1 MPINGSWFT
10 EFFVSL
16 FRKIFF
22 SNFFYFS
29 EGIWRNWGRDTFIS
43 LRGLLLLTGRFD
55 EARHLLLT
63 YGSCIRHGL
72 IPNLLAGP
80 RYNARDAIWFW
91 LYSLCQYTQL
101 VPNGFDILSEN
112 IQGKSLHSII
122 KNAINTHL
130 NGLSFREY
138 NAGYQ
143 LDRVMSNEG
152 FNNKIGVDSKTGFVY
167 GGNRWNCGTWMDKMG
182 SSENA
187 GNKGYPGSPRDGSAV
202 ELIGLS
208 RSIINWLIQMI
219 EKGFYPYNEE
229 KQILED
235 WLKKIDKNFEKEF
248 WIDQNST
255 ENQFINRRN
264 IYKDTINSS
273 LQWTDY
279 QFRPNF
285 LIAAVVVS
293 LNKRNKFS
301 LSIVFRHLKC
311 LIKIIYGQHYLKLN
325 LYYLV
330 H

>member
-1 MPINGSWFT
+1 
-10 EFFVSL
+10 L
-16 FRKIFF
+16 
-22 SNFFYFS
+22 FYFS

-43 LRGLLLLTGRFD
+43 LRGLLLLTGRYD

-91 LYSLCQYTQL
+91 LYSLYQYTQL
-101 VPNGFDILSEN
+101 VPNGFEILSEN

-122 KNAINTHL
+122 KGTINTHL

-152 FNNKIGVDSKTGFVY
+152 FNNKIGVDSKTGFVF

-208 RSIINWLIQMI
+208 RAVINWLIQMI

-235 WLKKIDKNFEKEF
+235 WLKKIDQNFEKEF

-293 LNKRNKFS
+293 LNKTK
-301 LSIVFRHLKC
+301 
-311 LIKIIYGQHYLKLN
+311 
-325 LYYLV
+325 
-330 H
+330 